1 MAGHLRALMEHL
13 VGDDPVEELVDQQE
27 VPQEVGEHK
36 FRSSLSRMLI
46 MEMEV
51 INLGKMLIYHVFLI
65 NLMENGVTISAKLGL
80 FKSVHL

>member
-36 FRSSLSRMLI
+36 FQSSLSRMLI